1 MVRALIALD
10 LDGTL
15 LGHGIFLPDAPRFLG
30 RLRAAGHLLAANTG
44 RLPAGFALEAARRI
58 RPDGLHAFSDGALIA
73 DARGRIHSRRV
84 LSRSAVR
91 RLLAVIDAHELSAEF
106 HTALGVRYHLATRPP
121 EDRHEHAA
129 ATGTPSF
136 ALDPEAVPGLPLV
149 GAWLLRVSANRLE
162 RLREELG
169 EGVRVEA
176 YGPREEHWILGLK
189 PPAVHK
195 GTGLLELARA
205 YGVAPEATV
214 MLGDGLND
222 LGGLETAGLGIA
234 VGNAPEF
241 VQQAADRVVAPADE
255 GGLCEAAE
263 LILKTYGRAS
273 ARP

>member
-1 MVRALIALD
+1 MARALIALD

-15 LGHGIFLPDAPRFLG
+15 LRHGVFLPDAPRFLE
-30 RLRAAGHLLAANTG
+30 RLRAAGHLLAVNTG

-58 RPDGLHAFSDGALIA
+58 HPDGLHAFSDGALIA
-73 DARGRIHSRRV
+73 DARGRIRSRRT
-84 LSRSAVR
+84 LSGSAVR
-91 RLLAVIDAHELSAEF
+91 RLLEVLHAHELSAEF
-106 HTALGVRYHLATRPP
+106 HTALGVRYHLATRAP
-121 EDRHEHAA
+121 EDRHEHVA

-136 ALDPEAVPGLPLV
+136 AIDPEAVPGLPLV
-149 GAWLLRVSANRLE
+149 GAWLMRVPTSRLE
-162 RLREELG
+162 QLRTELG
-169 EGVRVEA
+169 QGVRIEA
-176 YGPREEHWILGLK
+176 YGPREDHWILGLK
-189 PPAVHK
+189 PPAGHK
-195 GTGLLELARA
+195 GTGLLELARR

-255 GGLCEAAE
+255 GGLLEAAE
-263 LILKTYGRAS
+263 LILQTYGRAR